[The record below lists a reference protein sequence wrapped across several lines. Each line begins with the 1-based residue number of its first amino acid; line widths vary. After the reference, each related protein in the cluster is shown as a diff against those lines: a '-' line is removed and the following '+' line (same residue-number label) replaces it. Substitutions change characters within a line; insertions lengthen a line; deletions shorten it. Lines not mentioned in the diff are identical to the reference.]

1 MPTNKVIDL
10 NVPGEL
16 QIEDWQNPGPVEKFV
31 TKAMVDAG
39 IYNYWNF
46 VVSDLRT
53 TFHHVKRN
61 EEVEIDNSDI
71 NRWGSYEKECPGIL
85 ATKLKLELYS

>member
-1 MPTNKVIDL
+1 MPTKKIIDL

-16 QIEDWQNPGPVEKFV
+16 QIEDWQNPTPVEKFV
-31 TKAMVDAG
+31 NQGLLEAE
-39 IYNYWNF
+39 IHPYWNF
-46 VVSDLRT
+46 SVGESRT
-53 TFHHVKRN
+53 TFFHVKWN
-61 EEVEIDNSDI
+61 EEVAIDNSDI